1 MKRRKPKTENKK
13 LFLPPLSQTAQMR
26 NFLLQMPVPAL
37 LSSLETTVSILTEKG
52 IEIKDWEDKDNKDRY
67 LVQFRQLGGKCYFFA
82 QRKER

>member
-52 IEIKDWEDKDNKDRY
+52 IEIKGWEDKDRY

>member
-1 MKRRKPKTENKK
+1 
-13 LFLPPLSQTAQMR
+13 
-26 NFLLQMPVPAL
+26 MPVPAL

-52 IEIKDWEDKDNKDRY
+52 IEIKDWEDKDRY

>member
-1 MKRRKPKTENKK
+1 MKKKPKQKTEKK
-13 LFLPPLSQTAQMR
+13 FRPPLSQPAYLK

-37 LSSLETTVSILTEKG
+37 LASLESTVDILHEKG
-52 IEIKDWEDKDNKDRY
+52 IEIKDWEDKERC

>member
-67 LVQFRQLGGKCYFFA
+67 LVQFRQLG
-82 QRKER
+82 